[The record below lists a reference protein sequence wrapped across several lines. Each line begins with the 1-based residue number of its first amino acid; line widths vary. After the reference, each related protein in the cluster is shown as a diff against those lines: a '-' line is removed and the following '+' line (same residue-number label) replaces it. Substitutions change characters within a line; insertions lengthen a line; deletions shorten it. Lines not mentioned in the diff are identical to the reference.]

1 MTIKCGGLLG
11 VLAFACSMGVAAAQD
26 AATGPVGPDVLKRLS
41 QGVPQGPAAKGVSLG
56 GGGATLN
63 APGGVAIGVHYF
75 HATNCQWFTDG
86 FNNWIYVF
94 PIEGGF
100 WFYLNSL
107 YVSNIF
113 ETACANGNWVAI
125 NVIDS
130 LTGNF
135 DWVYTYPFK

>member
-1 MTIKCGGLLG
+1 MCWIVRCAGVCLLN
-11 VLAFACSMGVAAAQD
+11 GVAAAQN

-63 APGGVAIGVHYF
+63 APGGVATGVHYF
-75 HATNCQWFTDG
+75 HATNCEWFTDG
-86 FNNWIYVF
+86 YNNWIYVL

-113 ETACANGNWVAI
+113 ETACVNGNWVAI
-125 NVIDS
+125 DVIDS
-130 LTGNF
+130 STGNF

>member
-1 MTIKCGGLLG
+1 MTIKWGGLLG
-11 VLAFACSMGVAAAQD
+11 ALAFACSMGVAAAQD
-26 AATGPVGPDVLKRLS
+26 TATGPVGPDVLKRLS
-41 QGVPQGPAAKGVSLG
+41 AGAPQGLAAKGMSLG
-56 GGGATLN
+56 GGGATLSG
-63 APGGVAIGVHYF
+63 PGGVETGVHYF

-113 ETACANGNWVAI
+113 ETACVNGNWVALDVI
-125 NVIDS
+125 NSI
-130 LTGNF
+130 TGNF
-135 DWVYTYPFK
+135 DWVYTFPFK